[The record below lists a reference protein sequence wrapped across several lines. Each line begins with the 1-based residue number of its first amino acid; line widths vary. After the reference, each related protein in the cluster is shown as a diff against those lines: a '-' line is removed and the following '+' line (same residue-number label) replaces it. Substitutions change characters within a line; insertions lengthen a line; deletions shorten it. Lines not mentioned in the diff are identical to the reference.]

1 MKADQVTLTF
11 DDQFKGT
18 MTSPT
23 STVVIGSQPNGAM
36 PYHLLFGALA
46 SCFYSTFLS
55 VANKKRLT
63 FSRVNLTVNGTKRD
77 QTPPTLTE
85 VIIDMEIINGSDQEG
100 LMKSVELGE
109 QYCSIHETI
118 AKVAQIKTNVVFKQE

>member
-11 DDQFKGT
+11 DTQFKGT

-23 STVVIGSQPNGAM
+23 STVALGSQPNGAM

-55 VANKKRLT
+55 VATKKRLT

-77 QTPPTLTE
+77 DTPPTLSE
-85 VIIDMEIINGSDQEG
+85 VVIDVEIINPSDKEG
-100 LMKSVELGE
+100 LIKSVELGGH
-109 QYCSIHETI
+109 YCSIHETI
-118 AKVAQIKTNVVFKQE
+118 SKVTQITTHVTFKQE